1 MKRDGYF
8 FTRWMPENVLI
19 TELAQQAGH
28 RTISGQ
34 GHGYFLPGM
43 GTDQGYDDHRLLPG
57 TFLDNK
63 GVFDVTSEKLNR
75 LAKEML
81 ADAAGRVSQDR
92 RFFAYFHFLDPHYQY
107 FRHQGHPD
115 FGNGRRD
122 LYDNEVHYTDK
133 WLGDLVDWVRAQPWS
148 DETAIIV
155 TSDHGEGF
163 GEHNHYRHSYEIW
176 EALVRVPLMICIPKV
191 PPRRIAEPRGHID
204 LAPTIADLMGIT
216 PLEPWRGKSLLPE
229 VLGGPVE
236 PRPVVTEMP
245 RCDLVDRRRA
255 VISGD
260 YKLIAFGDD
269 RSYQLYNVTRDFRE
283 EEELSAKEP
292 EKLEA
297 MKALYQKVSA
307 EIPVVR
313 VVGSAPLKG
322 APPGRG
328 W

>member
-1 MKRDGYF
+1 
-8 FTRWMPENVLI
+8 
-19 TELAQQAGH
+19 
-28 RTISGQ
+28 
-34 GHGYFLPGM
+34 
-43 GTDQGYDDHRLLPG
+43 
-57 TFLDNK
+57 
-63 GVFDVTSEKLNR
+63 
-75 LAKEML
+75 
-81 ADAAGRVSQDR
+81 
-92 RFFAYFHFLDPHYQY
+92 
-107 FRHQGHPD
+107 
-115 FGNGRRD
+115 
-122 LYDNEVHYTDK
+122 
-133 WLGDLVDWVRAQPWS
+133 
-148 DETAIIV
+148 
-155 TSDHGEGF
+155 
-163 GEHNHYRHSYEIW
+163 
-176 EALVRVPLMICIPKV
+176 
-191 PPRRIAEPRGHID
+191 
-204 LAPTIADLMGIT
+204 
-216 PLEPWRGKSLLPE
+216 
-229 VLGGPVE
+229 
-236 PRPVVTEMP
+236 MP